1 LEGDRRG
8 WQLEDS
14 CCDGL
19 NRQAKKKKT
28 TGSKNFGRYFTE
40 QSLFPF
46 DSFHRLAVCTRMDK
60 EKWAQEEL
68 ESDDDSENDLD
79 YQPDRKLNQIS
90 PNTY

>member
-1 LEGDRRG
+1 
-8 WQLEDS
+8 
-14 CCDGL
+14 
-19 NRQAKKKKT
+19 
-28 TGSKNFGRYFTE
+28 
-40 QSLFPF
+40 
-46 DSFHRLAVCTRMDK
+46 MDK